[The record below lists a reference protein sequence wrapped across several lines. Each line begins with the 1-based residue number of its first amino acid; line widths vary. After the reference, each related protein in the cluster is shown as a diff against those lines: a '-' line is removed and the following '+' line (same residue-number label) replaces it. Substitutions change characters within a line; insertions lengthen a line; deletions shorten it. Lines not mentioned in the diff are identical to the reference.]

1 VEGSGAGTL
10 GVCWPFR
17 IVPVKNVV
25 FPSDTDSEL
34 GTKSVNEPV
43 SAALVND
50 KNCEEGLKLSS
61 TAAPLE
67 LVTLPTKMA
76 AKEEVGPPVIM
87 EGWVNVTSSEKLPL

>member
-1 VEGSGAGTL
+1 VEGSGAGTT

-17 IVPVKNVV
+17 IAPVKDVV
-25 FPSDTDSEL
+25 FPSDTDTEL

-43 SAALVND
+43 SAALVNV

-61 TAAPLE
+61 TAAPLV

-76 AKEEVGPPVIM
+76 AKEVGPPVIM
-87 EGWVNVTSSEKLPL
+87 EGRVNVTSSEKFPL